1 MTKTRILPLF
11 GEGGGGGQG
20 IQGPAGPQG
29 IQGTDGAATM
39 QGYQG
44 LQGISGT
51 DGVGIQGL
59 QGFAGI
65 DGSNGL
71 QGLQGYEGI
80 SVQGIQGAAGA
91 DAVGIQGI
99 QGAAGSEPTKIELMT
114 LPMEAL
120 VEFYQATLA
129 GTMRDFS
136 QYTANGYT
144 IINAYQFNPGW
155 TVNVPDTLG
164 GGTYTTDGTEVAL
177 LLNHTFYAV
186 GVRDHEDS
194 KYISEW
200 ITLFSPTIVA
210 TYGEPLNLGYELGNG
225 TGIQG
230 IQGIQ
235 GAAGGGSSSNAW
247 YGTQAQFDALQHPDP
262 DTDYFIS
269 DKIEFDEIT
278 GVPAF
283 ATQSDIDTAKDEVLS
298 EVHEDFEHLHGEY
311 MSMQQFQ
318 AITPKENY
326 NYFIEGSTIEMV
338 VTFTDETTATYN
350 VVVD

>member
-1 MTKTRILPLF
+1 MTKTRILPIF
-11 GEGGGGGQG
+11 GEGGSGAQGAQGMQGPAGADGVQGYRGFQGIAGVDGLQGFTGIQGIAGADGIQGVAGADGIQG
-20 IQGPAGPQG
+20 IQGPAG
-29 IQGTDGAATM
+29 GAA
-39 QGYQG
+39 
-44 LQGISGT
+44 SK
-51 DGVGIQGL
+51 
-59 QGFAGI
+59 I
-65 DGSNGL
+65 DL
-71 QGLQGYEGI
+71 L
-80 SVQGIQGAAGA
+80 
-91 DAVGIQGI
+91 
-99 QGAAGSEPTKIELMT
+99 T
-114 LPMEAL
+114 LPMESL

-144 IINAYQFNPGW
+144 IINAYQFNSGW
-155 TVNVPDTLG
+155 TVNVPSSLG

-177 LLNHTFYAV
+177 LLNHTFYAT
-186 GVRDHEDS
+186 GVIGQEDS
-194 KYISEW
+194 KYINEW

-210 TYGEPLNLGYELGNG
+210 TYGEPINLSYDLGNG

-235 GAAGGGSSSNAW
+235 GAAAGGGSSSNAW
-247 YGTQAQFDALQHPDP
+247 YGSQAEFNALQHPDT

-269 DKIEFDEIT
+269 EIKFDEIK

-326 NYFIEGSTIEMV
+326 NYFIEGSTVEMV
-338 VTFTDETTATYN
+338 VTFSDETTATYN